1 MADRAVLITGASRGI
16 GRAIAEHFQ
25 ELGWTVVGIART
37 HSAVTWPLYPCDV
50 GDARALEATIEQ
62 AFIEHPN
69 LVALVN
75 NAAVYFSTPW
85 HAQSLEEWRTTIT
98 VNSEAVFVACG
109 VFARQLISRKQP
121 GSIVNLSSISARIGS
136 IDLAYTASKAAVE
149 GLTKAFARSLAEHDI
164 RVNAVAPG
172 PISTE
177 MAVRIPSERRQA
189 YTQMLLQHRFGEPEE
204 VAPLVAFLS
213 GPGASLITGEV
224 IACNGGFLH

>member
-98 VNSEAVFVACG
+98 VNSEAVFVASG

-149 GLTKAFARSLAEHDI
+149 GLTKAFDPL
-164 RVNAVAPG
+164 PG
-172 PISTE
+172 GT
-177 MAVRIPSERRQA
+177 
-189 YTQMLLQHRFGEPEE
+189 
-204 VAPLVAFLS
+204 
-213 GPGASLITGEV
+213 
-224 IACNGGFLH
+224 